1 MVWLM
6 EERGLRGRLV
16 ANGNRKPRVS
26 IKPPSHSS
34 SHRFMDVVTA
44 MDCCPGDLMLL
55 HKAYFRPYDI
65 FRRTLILLNS
75 FHLFLKVSADVGR
88 IRKFHTAFVNFLM

>member
-1 MVWLM
+1 MVRLM

-26 IKPPSHSS
+26 IKPPLFSLY
-34 SHRFMDVVTA
+34 RFIDVVTA

-55 HKAYFRPYDI
+55 HKACFRPCDVPGNTCFI
-65 FRRTLILLNS
+65 QF
-75 FHLFLKVSADVGR
+75 VSYFGSC
-88 IRKFHTAFVNFLM
+88 F